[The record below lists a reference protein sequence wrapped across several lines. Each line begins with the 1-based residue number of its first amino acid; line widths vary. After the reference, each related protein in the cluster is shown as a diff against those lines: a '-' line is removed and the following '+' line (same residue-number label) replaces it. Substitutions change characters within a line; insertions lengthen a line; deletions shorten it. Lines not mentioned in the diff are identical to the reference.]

1 MTWIQKTP
9 QAPDFAPEHTCS
21 PPMREVYAPRPP
33 RSLCSPE
40 VYSGPRRTVLDGPDG
55 AVGDVWMCDD
65 CMTVWVVTV
74 HWRYTS
80 GNGGRSH
87 YRQWDRAGWWKSRR
101 ARCAAG
107 WV

>member
-21 PPMREVYAPRPP
+21 LPMKPVLVNPPPASMCAPGVSRAPV
-33 RSLCSPE
+33 R
-40 VYSGPRRTVLDGPDG
+40 VGDQPDG

-80 GNGGRSH
+80 GNGGRAH

-101 ARCAAG
+101 ARRAAG